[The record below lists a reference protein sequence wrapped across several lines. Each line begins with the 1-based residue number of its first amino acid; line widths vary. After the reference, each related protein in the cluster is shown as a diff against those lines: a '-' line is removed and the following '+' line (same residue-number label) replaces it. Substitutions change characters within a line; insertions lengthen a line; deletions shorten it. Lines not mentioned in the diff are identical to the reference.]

1 MEGQLSLGLAP
12 FVLDKSLLVVIHDCV
27 LTGCYKKFDEL
38 LISTP
43 SCFPFPC
50 PLTHEL
56 NLTK

>member
-1 MEGQLSLGLAP
+1 MEGNCLGLAP

-27 LTGCYKKFDEL
+27 LTRCYKKFDEL

-43 SCFPFPC
+43 SCLRFPC

-56 NLTK
+56 NLSDL